1 MNTLHI
7 FSKPL
12 STFNSVTVTSLISDS
27 DGILLMG
34 EACFDQ
40 ASYQNLAS
48 QQYVLS
54 HCLVARG
61 ITAHPSFSSISDV
74 EWVTLIDNAKKSI
87 TW

>member
-12 STFNSVTVTSLISDS
+12 STLNSIAVTSLISET

-48 QQYVLS
+48 KQYVLS

-74 EWVTLIDNAKKSI
+74 EWVNLIDNAKKSI